1 MDLKSVTLTG
11 IKAGENEGLEPGQF
25 EAYASTWTRT
35 PDSYGDVV
43 KAGAFRE
50 TIREWK
56 ASGQTLPILF
66 GHDLVDP
73 FSNIGGAVDLKE
85 DDRGLLVRAQ
95 LDLENPKA
103 AQVYRMLKGRRINQM
118 SFAYDV
124 LEDAIVELDTDEKS
138 PATGQPIKRTAR
150 ELRKMV
156 LHEISVVPFG
166 ANSDTEVL
174 AVKALAA
181 GIDGL
186 KAGKV
191 LSAKNLESLIA
202 ARDSLTTVIKAA
214 GEDND
219 SDDEASSAASA
230 EDGGQE
236 PKSFVDARTKSALA
250 MASFISSL

>member
-43 KAGAFRE
+43 KAGAFAE

-56 ASGQTLPILF
+56 DSGQTLPILF

-85 DDRGLLVRAQ
+85 DERGLLVRAQ

-124 LEDAIVELDTDEKS
+124 LEDGIVEVPKAGVT
-138 PATGQPIKRTAR
+138 QPMNNSDLITAR
-150 ELRKMV
+150 ELRK
-156 LHEISVVPFG
+156 LAIHEISVVPFG

-202 ARDSLTTVIKAA
+202 ARDSLAVVIKAA
-214 GEDND
+214 GQDPD
-219 SDDEASSAASA
+219 SDDEASSAAES

-236 PKSFVDARTKSALA
+236 PKSSLDLRTKSALA
-250 MASFISSL
+250 MASFYAAQ

>member
-25 EAYASTWTRT
+25 EAYASTWIKE
-35 PDSYGDVV
+35 PDRYGDIVR
-43 KAGAFRE
+43 KGAFAE

-85 DDRGLLVRAQ
+85 DERGLLVRAQ

-124 LEDAIVELDTDEKS
+124 LEDAIVELEEK
-138 PATGQPIKRTAR
+138 AVGQGKRTAR
-150 ELRKMV
+150 ELRKMA

-214 GEDND
+214 GQDTD
-219 SDDEASSAASA
+219 SDDEASSAAA
-230 EDGGQE
+230 GEDGGQE
-236 PKSFVDARTKSALA
+236 PKSSLDLRTKSALA

>member
-11 IKAGENEGLEPGQF
+11 IKAGEAEGLEPGQF
-25 EAYASTWTRT
+25 EAYASTWIKE
-35 PDSYGDVV
+35 PDSYGDIVR
-43 KAGAFRE
+43 KGAFGE

-73 FSNIGGAVDLKE
+73 FSNIGGAIDLKE
-85 DDRGLLVRAQ
+85 DERGLLVRAQ

-103 AQVYRMLKGRRINQM
+103 MQVYRLLKGRRINQM

-124 LEDAIVELDTDEKS
+124 LEDAIVELEEKS
-138 PATGQPIKRTAR
+138 PGQGKRTAR
-150 ELRKMV
+150 ELRKMA

-186 KAGKV
+186 KAGRV
-191 LSAKNLESLIA
+191 LSTKNLEALMA
-202 ARDSLTTVIKAA
+202 ARDSLSAVIKSA
-214 GEDND
+214 GEATE
-219 SDDEASSAASA
+219 SDDEASSAAAS

-236 PKSFVDARTKSALA
+236 PKSSVDLRTKSALA
-250 MASFISSL
+250 MDSFLRSL

>member
-25 EAYASTWTRT
+25 EAYASTWIKE
-35 PDSYGDVV
+35 PDSYGDIVR
-43 KAGAFRE
+43 KGAFAE

-85 DDRGLLVRAQ
+85 DERGLLVRAQ

-118 SFAYDV
+118 SFSYDV
-124 LEDAIVELDTDEKS
+124 LEDAIVELEEK
-138 PATGQPIKRTAR
+138 AVGQGKRTAR
-150 ELRKMV
+150 ELRKMA

-191 LSAKNLESLIA
+191 LSAKNLDALIA

-214 GEDND
+214 GQDTDN
-219 SDDEASSAASA
+219 DDEASSAAAA
-230 EDGGQE
+230 EDSAQE
-236 PKSFVDARTKSALA
+236 GKSAASARTKSALA
-250 MASFISSL
+250 KMSILAGL

>member
-25 EAYASTWTRT
+25 EAYASTWIKE
-35 PDSYGDVV
+35 PDSYGDIVR
-43 KAGAFRE
+43 KGAFAE

-85 DDRGLLVRAQ
+85 DERGLLVRAQ

-124 LEDAIVELDTDEKS
+124 LEDAIVELEEK
-138 PATGQPIKRTAR
+138 AVGQGKRTAR
-150 ELRKMV
+150 ELRKMA

-202 ARDSLTTVIKAA
+202 ARDSLTVVIKAA
-214 GEDND
+214 GQDPD
-219 SDDEASSAASA
+219 SDDEASSAAAA
-230 EDGGQE
+230 EDGAQE
-236 PKSFVDARTKSALA
+236 GKSSVDARTKSALA
-250 MASFISSL
+250 MASFTASL

>member
-25 EAYASTWTRT
+25 EAYASTWIKE
-35 PDSYGDVV
+35 PDSYGDIVR
-43 KAGAFRE
+43 KGAFAE

-85 DDRGLLVRAQ
+85 DERGLLVRAQ

-124 LEDAIVELDTDEKS
+124 LEDAIVELEEK
-138 PATGQPIKRTAR
+138 AVGQGKRTAR
-150 ELRKMV
+150 ELRKMA

-214 GEDND
+214 GQDTD
-219 SDDEASSAASA
+219 SDDEASSAAA
-230 EDGGQE
+230 GEDGGQE
-236 PKSFVDARTKSALA
+236 PKSSLDLRTKSALA